1 MQITEYIIERLIHS
15 GLDRD
20 REFLISFSQQELFV
34 HIFKYRNKVVLSVL
48 FRILHIY
55 IYI

>member
-20 REFLISFSQQELFV
+20 REFLISFSQQQLFV
-34 HIFKYRNKVVLSVL
+34 HI
-48 FRILHIY
+48 
-55 IYI
+55 